1 VTDGGVK
8 QRDYSDGEEKKNGMG
23 RIHLITNDE
32 LQMANQCRNLGER
45 GRLARSFRR
54 PRRKG
59 FQGVT
64 RGAPAHGRASCDTAG
79 EGARAPPV
87 AHSFERH
94 SSTSPRIKTMVR
106 EFALTCSHLMTS
118 RFRFGFLALT
128 WLVTSNHASA
138 DRASTR
144 SEHTNRLA
152 HEKSPYLLQHAHN
165 PVDWYPWGEE
175 AFAKARRENKPI
187 FLSVGYSTCHWCHVM
202 AHESFENEDV
212 AAVMNREFVNIKVDR
227 EERPDVDRVYMTF
240 VQATTGSGG
249 WPMSVW
255 LTPDL
260 KPFVGGTYFPPEER
274 YGQPAFKKVLE
285 RIATAWKED
294 HDKIVEQGSKIV
306 EALRGSQS
314 AAPAEGT
321 IDSSVADAA
330 YRQLDRS
337 YDPKEGGFGTAP
349 KFPRPVTL
357 NFLTRFYA
365 REAGHASGLPSANNA
380 SGTHALPSQALETA
394 LFTLR
399 KMAAGGM
406 HDHIGG
412 GFHRYSVDRY
422 WHVPHFEKMLYD
434 QAQLAAAYLDA
445 FQITRDKQYES
456 VARDILDYV
465 ARDMT
470 SKEGG
475 FFSAEDA
482 DSPVFGIDAPNHK
495 TAEGA
500 FYIWTKKEINDALG
514 NSADVFDFHYGVQ
527 AHGNA
532 PEGSD
537 PHDEFRG
544 KNILIERH
552 TIAETAE
559 RFKKSE
565 EEIGK
570 VLAESRDKLFAIR
583 AKRPRPHL
591 DDKIIAAWN
600 GLMISAFARA
610 AQVLDDARY
619 LEVATRAAKF
629 MRTKLYDSSHKIL
642 YRSYREGRSNIEGFA
657 DDYATVI
664 QGLLDLYQA
673 SFHIECLKLARQLQ
687 ETQDRL
693 FFDEQNGGYF
703 SNSGRD
709 KNVFVRI
716 KDDND
721 GAEPAASSI
730 AALNLLRLSQIYNDP
745 KMAERAKKTIDAFA
759 TILLQFPSGMPQ
771 MLVALE
777 TSLGKP
783 RQIVIAGKKDS
794 PETEALLKEVHRH
807 FLPNT
812 IVILADA
819 SEGQKYLGE
828 NNEAIRAMSLVEGKP
843 AAYVCENFTCK
854 APVTDPKQLSDL
866 LKL

>member
-1 VTDGGVK
+1 
-8 QRDYSDGEEKKNGMG
+8 
-23 RIHLITNDE
+23 
-32 LQMANQCRNLGER
+32 
-45 GRLARSFRR
+45 
-54 PRRKG
+54 
-59 FQGVT
+59 
-64 RGAPAHGRASCDTAG
+64 
-79 EGARAPPV
+79 
-87 AHSFERH
+87 
-94 SSTSPRIKTMVR
+94 
-106 EFALTCSHLMTS
+106 MTS
-118 RFRFGFLALT
+118 RFRFVFLALT
-128 WLVTSNHASA
+128 WLVTSSHASA
-138 DRASTR
+138 DRTSAR

-202 AHESFENEDV
+202 AHESFENEEV
-212 AAVMNREFVNIKVDR
+212 AAIMNHEFVNIKVDR

-306 EALRGSQS
+306 EALRESQS
-314 AAPAEGT
+314 AAPGEGKVEG
-321 IDSSVADAA
+321 SCADAA
-330 YRQLDRS
+330 YRQIDRS
-337 YDPKEGGFGTAP
+337 YDPKEGGFGNAP

-365 REAGHASGLPSANNA
+365 RDPKSDSGK
-380 SGTHALPSQALETA
+380 HALDMA

-434 QAQLAAAYLDA
+434 QAQLAVAYLNA
-445 FQITRDKQYES
+445 VQITRDTQYEL

-482 DSPVFGIDAPNHK
+482 DSPVVGIDDPGHKK

-500 FYIWTKKEINDALG
+500 FYVWTKKEIDDALG
-514 NSADVFDFHYGVQ
+514 DSAEVFDFHYGVQ

-552 TIAETAE
+552 TIAETA
-559 RFKKSE
+559 RHFKKSE
-565 EEIGK
+565 AEIAK
-570 VLAESRDKLFAIR
+570 VLAQSRQKLFVLR
-583 AKRPRPHL
+583 AQRPRAHL

-600 GLMISAFARA
+600 GLMIFAYARA
-610 AQVLDDARY
+610 AQVLDDPHY
-619 LEVATRAAKF
+619 LEIAMRAARF
-629 MRTKLYDSSHKIL
+629 LRTNLYDEKSKLL
-642 YRSYREGRSNIEGFA
+642 YRNYRGSRSGVEGFA
-657 DDYATVI
+657 DDYAFVV
-664 QGLLDLYQA
+664 QGLLDLYEA
-673 SFHIECLKLARQLQ
+673 SFNVEWLKFATELQ
-687 ETQDRL
+687 AIQDRL
-693 FFDEQNGGYF
+693 LFDDKNGGYF

-709 KNVFVRI
+709 ESLFVRM

-730 AALNLLRLSQIYNDP
+730 AALNLLRLSQIYEDP

-771 MLVALE
+771 MLVAVE
-777 TSLGKP
+777 NSLGKP

-794 PETEALLKEVHRH
+794 PETKALLKEVHRH

-819 SEGQKYLGE
+819 NEGQKYLGE
-828 NNEAIRAMSLVEGKP
+828 RNEAVRAMSLVEGKP
-843 AAYVCENFTCK
+843 AVYVCENFTCK
-854 APVTDPKQLSDL
+854 APVTDLKQLSDL